1 MNRLFPSLGA
11 CLKKERGYVADQPQP
26 AANSPT
32 RRKFDAGCG
41 GSGTTPPRSWIFRDA
56 RKRGAIWCGL
66 VRFGA
71 IRGQGA
77 PGSAFFQSAIRN
89 PQSAIAFTLIE
100 LLVVISIIGL
110 LAGLAVPALKNLGKS
125 NLQVSA
131 TRQLVD
137 DIARARQLA
146 ISQRTTVYMVFVPES
161 FWNTPVNRFG
171 SFNNTWWNNLSLGE
185 RLAVTNLLDKQL
197 TGYNFISLRS
207 IGDQPGRGQPRY
219 LGEWKSLPDGAF
231 IASNKFYSAYSVI
244 NDNPAGAQYPIYAF
258 NYTNSFPFPVESNF
272 VAVPSLP
279 YIAFN
284 YLGQLTVD
292 GLDLA
297 PRDEYIPLAQGTVGY
312 ATDGNKALVLG
323 SADFSENPPGNSTN
337 SMFNLIRID
346 RLTGRTTL
354 LQQKVQ

>member
-1 MNRLFPSLGA
+1 MKTSRP
-11 CLKKERGYVADQPQP
+11 VAS
-26 AANSPT
+26 AA
-32 RRKFDAGCG
+32 
-41 GSGTTPPRSWIFRDA
+41 
-56 RKRGAIWCGL
+56 
-66 VRFGA
+66 
-71 IRGQGA
+71 
-77 PGSAFFQSAIRN
+77 SAFKDGVAPVFKSK
-89 PQSAIAFTLIE
+89 IAFTLVE

-131 TRQLVD
+131 TRQMVD

-146 ISQRTTVYMVFVPES
+146 ISQRTTVYMVFVPQN
-161 FWNTPVNRFG
+161 FWRPQWFVQNPTPNFPDNPTTA
-171 SFNNTWWNNLSLGE
+171 FNNLPFDLRNDI
-185 RLAVTNLLDKQL
+185 TNLFDKQL

-244 NDNPAGAQYPIYAF
+244 NDNSAGAQYPIYAF

-292 GLDLA
+292 GLDVA

-312 ATDGNKALVLG
+312 ATDANKALIPAP
-323 SADFSENPPGNSTN
+323 ADFTETPPGNSTN